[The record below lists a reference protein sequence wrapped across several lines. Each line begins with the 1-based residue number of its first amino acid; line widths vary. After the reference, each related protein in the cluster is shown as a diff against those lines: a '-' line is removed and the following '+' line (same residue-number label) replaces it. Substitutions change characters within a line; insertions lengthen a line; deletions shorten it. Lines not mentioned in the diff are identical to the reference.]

1 MSKNVTIYTGTF
13 TKVNGTNRTMT
24 FIRKGDLPS
33 SMINENTIKNLEG
46 RTGSEVVFDT
56 EARQFRQFNWKTV
69 QGEVSESKTTFTF

>member
-13 TKVNGTNRTMT
+13 TKVNGATRTMT

-33 SMINENTIKNLEG
+33 SLINESVINNLEG
-46 RTGSEVVFDT
+46 RTGCEVVYDS
-56 EARQFRQFNWKTV
+56 RGFRQFNWKTV

>member
-33 SMINENTIKNLEG
+33 SMVNESTIKNLEG

-56 EARQFRQFNWKTV
+56 ERRQFRQFNWKTV
-69 QGEVSESKTTFTF
+69 QGEVTETNSTFTF

>member
-13 TKVNGTNRTMT
+13 TKVNGATRTMT

-33 SMINENTIKNLEG
+33 NLINETVINNLEG
-46 RTGSEVVFDT
+46 RTGCEVVFDT

>member
-13 TKVNGTNRTMT
+13 TKVNGTTRTMT

-33 SMINENTIKNLEG
+33 NLINETVISNLEG